1 MTLKRTLLT
10 ALIAAGCSAALVV
23 AAEPRTGARSA
34 TAGDLVRGLARAAE
48 AAGPEVAGSVT
59 ARLELAVPV
68 GRADALLTEAL
79 AVDILRAVGVDAS
92 TRTPDRLV
100 SQDRLGSLLA
110 GAAGGLSGA
119 AAAWGGSPVSAQPA
133 TLADCF
139 TRANHGQCVECC
151 KAMGLRANTCAKSC
165 FVINKPSPS
174 EPLP

>member
-10 ALIAAGCSAALVV
+10 ALIAACCSAALVV

-59 ARLELAVPV
+59 ARLQLAVPD
-68 GRADALLTEAL
+68 GRGDALLTEAL

-100 SQDRLGSLLA
+100 SHDRLGSLLA
-110 GAAGGLSGA
+110 GAAGGLSG